1 MLIFLSAI
9 TQINLFLGGNIK
21 MELLAT
27 ILTVII
33 FYIAC
38 KHGRQ
43 MTDGEAEQSDK
54 AYDDNPALWPSNI
67 DDY

>member
-1 MLIFLSAI
+1 ME
-9 TQINLFLGGNIK
+9 TGK

-33 FYIAC
+33 FYIAY

-43 MTDGEAEQSDK
+43 MTDEEAEQSDK